1 MHITRAF
8 QLQSL
13 SGRREGVGLGQ
24 IWASFFFKL
33 CKLRARLRSYVV
45 MLSSEY
51 SGGDRLSGFELQ
63 EVHFKECVSAAR
75 LFGFT
80 FVKSKSI
87 FSYYYVLLMQKQGK
101 VVGGGLFYHGYDRNI

>member
-1 MHITRAF
+1 
-8 QLQSL
+8 
-13 SGRREGVGLGQ
+13 
-24 IWASFFFKL
+24 
-33 CKLRARLRSYVV
+33 